1 LYNSVDDLTKAVRV
15 VDSYCKTFSYEVVE
29 LDNRLAKPQTQDVVF
44 KIKIGD
50 AVCELQL
57 AMKQNEMYTHLDHC
71 VYEILRS
78 PLGVI
83 FGSYLFM
90 SKEVKYPL
98 TTNCKDIAEKLNETQ
113 DNEMKLVR
121 ACALYVLEALQTVN
135 GKK

>member
-1 LYNSVDDLTKAVRV
+1 
-15 VDSYCKTFSYEVVE
+15 
-29 LDNRLAKPQTQDVVF
+29 
-44 KIKIGD
+44 
-50 AVCELQL
+50 
-57 AMKQNEMYTHLDHC
+57 MYTHFDNC

-98 TTNCKDIAEKLNETQ
+98 TTNCQDIVEKLKETK
-113 DNEMKLVR
+113 DEEKKLVK
-121 ACALYVLEALQTVN
+121 ACALYVQEALQTVN